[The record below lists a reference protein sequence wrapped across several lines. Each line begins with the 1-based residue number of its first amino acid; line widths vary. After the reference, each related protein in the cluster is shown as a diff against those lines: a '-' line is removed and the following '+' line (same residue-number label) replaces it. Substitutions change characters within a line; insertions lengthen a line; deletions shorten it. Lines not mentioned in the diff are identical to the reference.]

1 MFCEV
6 QLMNPDAWII
16 EELEKTRK
24 EYERPAAVLELELP
38 LERERIE
45 VEAEREERVVI
56 LDISPLAPNEIKI

>member
-1 MFCEV
+1 
-6 QLMNPDAWII
+6 MNPDAWII
-16 EELEKTRK
+16 EKLEKTRK